1 MVDMI
6 IVILVIVLLG
16 FALKGSL
23 KHFKGDG
30 SCCGRSHESL
40 DMQEKKSTSPVI
52 GKKLLKIEGMHCD
65 NCVKQVMDAINKID
79 GVSAKVDLQS
89 QTATI
94 FYDREIN
101 DHELYQ
107 AVENAGYHIQSI
119 SCS

>member
-1 MVDMI
+1 MVDAI
-6 IVILVIVLLG
+6 IIICVIVLLG
-16 FALKGSL
+16 FALKGSI
-23 KHFKGDG
+23 KHFKGEG
-30 SCCGRSHESL
+30 ACCGGSRKSL
-40 DMQEKKSTSPVI
+40 NVKEKQLTSPVI
-52 GKKLLKIEGMHCD
+52 GKKILKIEGMHCD